1 MSDPRSLLE
10 RESRRF
16 IQSDGAFE
24 RLLRRR
30 DRKRRNQRVAAGF
43 VGIAVFVAA
52 VWIVATGGVVDRST
66 PAVPGSGPT
75 PTAPPPAR
83 ASAAPDVVT
92 QQMCSDGAGSR
103 LEVTDIDTEDRI
115 NVRVEVYRSPVGHS
129 WSIVL
134 QQQTNP
140 LAHWPSAVVIFE
152 GTRVASES
160 GDLAVQRRVP
170 AHTFDGFRAKAVDT
184 LTGQVCKIPRK
195 GFYCRADRPCAD
207 DRSRDRST

>member
-1 MSDPRSLLE
+1 MSDTRELLRRGGEGFAPRQGIMDSLV
-10 RESRRF
+10 
-16 IQSDGAFE
+16 
-24 RLLRRR
+24 RRR
-30 DRKRRNQRVAAGF
+30 DRKHRNQRITAGVA
-43 VGIAVFVAA
+43 GIAVFVAT
-52 VWIVATGGVVDRST
+52 VWIVTSGGVFDRSET
-66 PAVPGSGPT
+66 AIAPGPAETGPT
-75 PTAPPPAR
+75 PAG

-92 QQMCSDGAGSR
+92 QQICSDGAGSR
-103 LEVTDIDTEDRI
+103 LEVTDINTEDRI
-115 NVRVEVYRSPVGHS
+115 NVRFEVYRSPVGHS

-160 GDLAVQRRVP
+160 GDLAVERRVP

-184 LTGQVCKIPRK
+184 LTGQVCKIPRN